1 MLILRDPSPL
11 RQIDIFVKKII
22 MPTSRG
28 KIKDLITRADIK
40 YLTSESHN
48 MIPEWFK
55 K

>member
-1 MLILRDPSPL
+1 MQNSFNTRVNSW
-11 RQIDIFVKKII
+11 
-22 MPTSRG
+22 G
-28 KIKDLITRADIK
+28 KIKDLIIRADIK